1 MKTLERIIK
10 IKENDMK
17 KSLLTKALLTFSVI
31 GTVFAFSNTVKA
43 ADNYEL
49 VWSDEFNGNYLDTNT
64 WNYEIGTGSW
74 GWGNNEQQYY
84 TDRNIK
90 VSNGTMKI
98 TAKRE
103 DYGGMKYTSSRIT
116 TKNKKNFK
124 YGKIEA
130 RIKMPKFK
138 GVWPAFWMLG
148 ANQDS
153 VGWPKCGEIDIMEA
167 INDENLVYGTLHWFN
182 DPGNNNADSGSSA
195 AVADRTEYHVYGVE
209 WTADKL
215 RWYVD
220 GKVYRTM
227 DVSNDSFSEVRKEYF
242 VIFNMAIGG
251 QWPGYDIDETAF
263 PATMEVDWVRAY
275 KKVEETTTKYTGP
288 MITVTED
295 AVETCSEK
303 WGSYFGSGWAGA
315 SGTSKSTDKAV
326 TGATMNITSIGNSQ
340 WGVQQYLK
348 GLHYYPGRTYN
359 YSFTMTSDVDKRVFV
374 KVAGDGDEQIF
385 GEYIDLK
392 ARVPYNFSRQVTLAK
407 DMEGVL
413 DLYFGMGKC
422 DGDAAA
428 TNSAANITLSNVSF
442 KTTTQIPDPNYNNGE
457 STTNKTTLPSEEKT
471 TTNNGVTTTN
481 NGLTTTGNGV
491 TTTSKVVVSRPG
503 KVSVKKVVRSKNNRN
518 IKINIKKV
526 KGVTGYQIKYSTNK
540 KLKKAKTVTTK
551 SVKKTLKKLK
561 KKTYYIQVRAYVVK
575 SGNVKVTGD
584 WSKIKKVKVRK

>member
-1 MKTLERIIK
+1 
-10 IKENDMK
+10 MK

-182 DPGNNNADSGSSA
+182 DPGNNNADSGSSV

-251 QWPGYDIDETAF
+251 QWPGYNIDETAF

-295 AVETCSEK
+295 AVETCSGK
-303 WGSYFGSGWAGA
+303 WGSYFGSDWAGA

-392 ARVPYNFSRQVTLAK
+392 ARVPYNFSRQVTLAE

-471 TTNNGVTTTN
+471 TTNNGV
-481 NGLTTTGNGV
+481 TTTGNGV

>member
-1 MKTLERIIK
+1 
-10 IKENDMK
+10 MK

-182 DPGNNNADSGSSA
+182 DPGNNNADSGSSV

-251 QWPGYDIDETAF
+251 QWPGYNIDETAF

-392 ARVPYNFSRQVTLAK
+392 ARVPYNFSRQVTLAE

-471 TTNNGVTTTN
+471 TTNNEVTTM
-481 NGLTTTGNGV
+481 GNGV

-575 SGNVKVTGD
+575 PGNVKVTGD

>member
-1 MKTLERIIK
+1 MERIIK

-17 KSLLTKALLTFSVI
+17 KSLLTKDLLTFSVI

-49 VWSDEFNGNYLDTNT
+49 VWSDEFNGNSLDTNT

-153 VGWPKCGEIDIMEA
+153 VGWPKCGEIDIVEA
-167 INDENLVYGTLHWFN
+167 INDENLVYGTLHWFH
-182 DPGNNNADSGSSA
+182 DPGNNNADSGSSV
-195 AVADRTEYHVYGVE
+195 AVANRTEYHVYGVE

-303 WGSYFGSGWAGA
+303 WGSYFGSDWAGA

>member
-1 MKTLERIIK
+1 
-10 IKENDMK
+10 MK

-182 DPGNNNADSGSSA
+182 DPGNNNADSGSSV
-195 AVADRTEYHVYGVE
+195 AVANRTEYHVYGVE

-251 QWPGYDIDETAF
+251 QWPGYNIDETAF

-275 KKVEETTTKYTGP
+275 KKVEGTTTKYTGP

-303 WGSYFGSGWAGA
+303 WGSYFGSDWAGA

-392 ARVPYNFSRQVTLAK
+392 ARVPYNFSRQVTLAE

-481 NGLTTTGNGV
+481 NGVTTTGNGV

>member
-1 MKTLERIIK
+1 
-10 IKENDMK
+10 MK

-49 VWSDEFNGNYLDTNT
+49 VWSDEFNGNSLDTNT

-167 INDENLVYGTLHWFN
+167 INDENLVYGTLHWFH
-182 DPGNNNADSGSSA
+182 DPGNNNADSGSSV
-195 AVADRTEYHVYGVE
+195 AVANRTEYHVYGVE

-303 WGSYFGSGWAGA
+303 WGSYFGSDWAGA

-442 KTTTQIPDPNYNNGE
+442 KTTTQILDPNYNNGE

>member
-1 MKTLERIIK
+1 MNWFGQMSLMVI
-10 IKENDMK
+10 
-17 KSLLTKALLTFSVI
+17 LLTLTH
-31 GTVFAFSNTVKA
+31 GT
-43 ADNYEL
+43 
-49 VWSDEFNGNYLDTNT
+49 
-64 WNYEIGTGSW
+64 GTGSW

-153 VGWPKCGEIDIMEA
+153 VGWPKCGEIDIVEA

-182 DPGNNNADSGSSA
+182 DPGNNNADSGSSV

-392 ARVPYNFSRQVTLAK
+392 ARVPYNFSRQVTLAE

-471 TTNNGVTTTN
+471 TTNNGV
-481 NGLTTTGNGV
+481 TTTGNGV

>member
-1 MKTLERIIK
+1 MERIIK

-153 VGWPKCGEIDIMEA
+153 VGWPKCGEIDIVEA
-167 INDENLVYGTLHWFN
+167 INDENLVYGTLHWFH
-182 DPGNNNADSGSSA
+182 DPGNNNADSGSSV

-392 ARVPYNFSRQVTLAK
+392 ARVPYNFSRQVTLAE

-481 NGLTTTGNGV
+481 NEVTTTGNGV

>member
-1 MKTLERIIK
+1 
-10 IKENDMK
+10 MK

-103 DYGGMKYTSSRIT
+103 DYGRMKYTSSRIT

-182 DPGNNNADSGSSA
+182 DPGNNNADSGSSV
-195 AVADRTEYHVYGVE
+195 AVANRTEYHVYGVE

-303 WGSYFGSGWAGA
+303 WGSYFGSDWAGA

-481 NGLTTTGNGV
+481 NGVTTTGNGV

>member
-1 MKTLERIIK
+1 MERIIK

-153 VGWPKCGEIDIMEA
+153 VGWPKCGEIDIVEA

-182 DPGNNNADSGSSA
+182 DPGNNNADSGSSV
-195 AVADRTEYHVYGVE
+195 AVANRTEYHVYGVE

-295 AVETCSEK
+295 AVETCSGK
-303 WGSYFGSGWAGA
+303 WGSYFGSDWAGA

-392 ARVPYNFSRQVTLAK
+392 ARVPYNFSRQVTLAE

-471 TTNNGVTTTN
+471 TTNNGVTTT
-481 NGLTTTGNGV
+481 GSGV

>member
-1 MKTLERIIK
+1 
-10 IKENDMK
+10 MK

-182 DPGNNNADSGSSA
+182 DPGNNNADSGSSV

-251 QWPGYDIDETAF
+251 QWPGYNIDETAF

-295 AVETCSEK
+295 AVETCSGK
-303 WGSYFGSGWAGA
+303 WGSYFGSDWAGA

-392 ARVPYNFSRQVTLAK
+392 AGVPYNFSRKVTLAE

-481 NGLTTTGNGV
+481 NGVTTTGNGV

>member
-1 MKTLERIIK
+1 MERIIK

-49 VWSDEFNGNYLDTNT
+49 VWSDEFNGNSLDTNT

-103 DYGGMKYTSSRIT
+103 DYGGRKYTSSRIT

-153 VGWPKCGEIDIMEA
+153 VGWPKCGEIDIVEA
-167 INDENLVYGTLHWFN
+167 INDENLVYGTLHWFH
-182 DPGNNNADSGSSA
+182 DPGNNNADSGSSV
-195 AVADRTEYHVYGVE
+195 AVANRTEYHVYGVE

-303 WGSYFGSGWAGA
+303 WGSYFGSDWAGA